1 MLISRSATT
10 AFVFYCDAK
19 HSDNLQWS
27 SRVRRYLFTWV
38 MEEKRQLTISL
49 TSKVLYFSRQ
59 NYIFLTKGPPE
70 PKKLTRENLKSF
82 YHKLISRPLRKIV
95 PDWFQTFKLLI
106 DTPVEIRLYLV
117 LQMFV
122 CQRYYKS
129 ALSWSIKK
137 KMF

>member
-1 MLISRSATT
+1 M
-10 AFVFYCDAK
+10 FYCDAK

-27 SRVRRYLFTWV
+27 SRVRRYLFTEV
-38 MEEKRQLTISL
+38 MEEKLQLTISL

-59 NYIFLTKGPPE
+59 SYIFLTKGPPE

-129 ALSWSIKK
+129 ALS
-137 KMF
+137 